1 MTTDDPPHSPTAGPA
16 LRPAAPSGLPE
27 VLAEAFADRAPGPPL
42 PPGPRANLWTRAGA
56 EPVRTPGPER
66 DLLDGL
72 WKSPGFHL
80 RADGTPTSV
89 RQRPVP
95 SAGGTYPVHTH
106 LVVGT
111 GHGTL
116 PPGRYAHNREDG
128 TLERRDRSD
137 GARAGWGTP
146 WAVADTPGTYV
157 VLTVQPGR
165 TFGRYRHRSWP
176 LWVADTAYALAAVE
190 FLSATAPTSVRLGP
204 GTWLRRLLG
213 VPRASERHQWFDR
226 GLAPEI
232 PLAAIELPPG
242 LRVNPAHRDALAARR
257 SPPTSEFT
265 QATGARHRDA
275 AQVALASGQ
284 SWVLGAHRLRTWS
297 ISTRASPAEFANVLW
312 RAHRTAAAQ
321 CYRATLYGWRSR
333 PVSGFVA
340 AHGRWTVHA
349 LAMLPGGNDAG
360 KETGT

>member
-1 MTTDDPPHSPTAGPA
+1 MPTDNPPNPPAPGPA
-16 LRPAAPSGLPE
+16 ASSGLPAP
-27 VLAEAFADRAPGPPL
+27 LAEAFTDRTPGPPL

-56 EPVRTPGPER
+56 ESVPVLGPER

-72 WKSPGFHL
+72 WRSPGFHR
-80 RADGTPTSV
+80 RADGRPTSI

-106 LVVGT
+106 VVVGT
-111 GHGTL
+111 GNRTL
-116 PPGRYAHNREDG
+116 SPGRYAYNREDG
-128 TLERRDRSD
+128 TLQRRDESRD
-137 GARAGWGTP
+137 ARAGWESSWPIAHT
-146 WAVADTPGTYV
+146 TSIHV

-190 FLSATAPTSVRLGP
+190 FLSATEPVAVRLGP
-204 GTWLRRLLG
+204 GPWLRELLG
-213 VPRASERHQWFDR
+213 VPRAAERQRWLDR

-232 PLAAIELPPG
+232 PLAAIELPPDWQIAPD
-242 LRVNPAHRDALAARR
+242 RRDALAVRR
-257 SPPTSEFT
+257 SPPVGEFEK
-265 QATGARHRDA
+265 ATGTRLNGA

-284 SWVLGAHRLRTWS
+284 SWVLGAHRIRTWS
-297 ISTRASPAEFANVLW
+297 ISTRATPAEFADVLW
-312 RAHRTAAAQ
+312 RSHRTAAAQ
-321 CYRATLYGWRSR
+321 CYWATLSGWRSR

-349 LAMLPGGNDAG
+349 LAMLPEGDDSGR
-360 KETGT
+360 ETGT